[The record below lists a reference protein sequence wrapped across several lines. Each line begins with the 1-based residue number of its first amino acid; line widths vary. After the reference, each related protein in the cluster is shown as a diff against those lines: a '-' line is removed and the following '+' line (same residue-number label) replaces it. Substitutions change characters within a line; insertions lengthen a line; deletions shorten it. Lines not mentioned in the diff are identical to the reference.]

1 MLFCVLLVLKF
12 IVDKLEEIKKGFI
25 FDLNNLWWF
34 YSLEFLFLYD
44 SVLEY
49 DFFECIIFVVDNK
62 N

>member
-1 MLFCVLLVLKF
+1 MKYVILCF
-12 IVDKLEEIKKGFI
+12 IGIKIYLEEIKNGFI

>member
-12 IVDKLEEIKKGFI
+12 IVDKLEEIKNGFI

-34 YSLEFLFLYD
+34 YSLEFLFMYD